1 MGISHFLGETK
12 KGKDIMN
19 KFVCWGASIVI
30 IGALFKIQHYPGA
43 TLALISGLSTEALIF
58 LVYGILPVHDEVDWS
73 LVYPELAGMH
83 GEEEEGHG
91 EKEEKKGSI
100 TEQLDD
106 LLEEAKIG
114 PELIESLGTGLKSLS
129 ENTAK
134 MSEIADAS
142 VATGDYVTN
151 VKNASKNIND
161 LSNNSSKA
169 AESLSSIATS
179 DISNTTKN
187 YVDKIQSVADS
198 MNELNSSS
206 NRAAETLKGLSVG
219 NPGAY
224 VQHMEKMAD
233 NVAALNSVYEM
244 QLKTSNDQVR
254 ASGALYDSIAKL
266 VENVGESVEDTRRYK
281 TEMSQLVQNLE
292 SLNTVYGGMLTAMNM
307 RK

>member
-1 MGISHFLGETK
+1 MGIAQFLGETK
-12 KGKDIMN
+12 RGKDIMN
-19 KFVCWGASIVI
+19 KFVCWGASVVI
-30 IGALFKIQHYPGA
+30 TGALFKIQHYPGA
-43 TLALISGLSTEALIF
+43 TFALITGLSTEALIF
-58 LVYGILPVHDEVDWS
+58 VVYGILPVHDEVDWS
-73 LVYPELAGMH
+73 LVYPELGGLH
-83 GEEEEGHG
+83 GEEEGHG
-91 EKEEKKGSI
+91 EHEEKKGSI

-134 MSEIADAS
+134 MSGIADAS
-142 VATGDYVTN
+142 VATGEYVNN

-169 AESLSSIATS
+169 AESLSSIAGS
-179 DISNTTKN
+179 DISNSTKD
-187 YVDKIQSVADS
+187 YVNKIQSVADS
-198 MNELNSSS
+198 MSELNSSS
-206 NRAAETLKGLSVG
+206 NKAAETLKGLSVG

-233 NVAALNSVYEM
+233 NVAALNTVYEM
-244 QLKTSNDQVR
+244 QLKSSNDQVK
-254 ASGALYDSIAKL
+254 ASGALYESISRL

-307 RK
+307 KR

>member
-1 MGISHFLGETK
+1 MGLIHFLSETK
-12 KGKDIMN
+12 KGKDVMN
-19 KFVCWGASIVI
+19 KFVCWGASVVI
-30 IGALFKIQHYPGA
+30 TGALFKIQHYPGA
-43 TLALISGLSTEALIF
+43 TIALITGLSTEALIF
-58 LVYGILPVHDEVDWS
+58 VAYGILPVHEEVDWS

-83 GEEEEGHG
+83 GEGEGHG
-91 EKEEKKGSI
+91 EKEEAKGSI

-134 MSEIADAS
+134 MSGIADAS
-142 VATGDYVTN
+142 VATGEYVNN
-151 VKNASKNIND
+151 VKNASKNISD
-161 LSNNSSKA
+161 LSNSSSRA
-169 AESLSSIATS
+169 AESLGSISDS
-179 DISNTTKN
+179 DISGTTKN
-187 YVDKIQSVADS
+187 YVNKIQSVADS
-198 MNELNSSS
+198 MSELNSSS
-206 NRAAETLKGLSVG
+206 NKAAETLKGLSVG

-224 VQHMEKMAD
+224 VEHMEKMAT

-244 QLKTSNDQVR
+244 QLKSSNDQVR
-254 ASGALYDSIAKL
+254 ASGALYESISKL

-307 RK
+307 KR